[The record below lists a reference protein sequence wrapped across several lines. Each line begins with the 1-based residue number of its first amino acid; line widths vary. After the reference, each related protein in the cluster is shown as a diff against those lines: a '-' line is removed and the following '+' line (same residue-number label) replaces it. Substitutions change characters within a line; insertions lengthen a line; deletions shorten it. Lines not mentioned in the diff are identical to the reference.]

1 MKSIS
6 DELRNILD
14 NSNISFE
21 IWSIDNDHCEV
32 YVNWGDWK
40 HEHMV
45 LMNILTNNDYDF
57 EREVIDENDSDCF
70 SAKYSVSRNIEY
82 AA

>member
-45 LMNILTNNDYDF
+45 LMYILTNNDYDF

-70 SAKYSVSRNIEY
+70 SAKYSVSRNI
-82 AA
+82 AQVL